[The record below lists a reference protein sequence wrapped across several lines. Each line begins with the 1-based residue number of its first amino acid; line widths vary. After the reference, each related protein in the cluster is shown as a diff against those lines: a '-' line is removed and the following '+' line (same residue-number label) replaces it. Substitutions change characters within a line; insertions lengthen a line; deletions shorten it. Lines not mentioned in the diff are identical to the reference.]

1 MSERNDRLQ
10 AVGAQVIGLV
20 NGLTQ
25 ALHLY
30 APNNAAVKRL
40 VDELD
45 AALGSWFRPAS
56 PDSPDSPA
64 GEALLL
70 QIVEDEC
77 FINGQLLK
85 VDAAS
90 YQRVHELSARLHR
103 LGWSE
108 LAIGE
113 ELTRADIDAFVADLA
128 ENVAATRPSFL
139 GHYGALAL
147 GNAEGS
153 AVASFRHEPERLAA
167 VLHSSLLALVERLFQ
182 ENAQGNTP
190 SLFPLRR
197 VFQMVIDNVTTQE
210 GIWQLLAAARPL
222 HTDTPIF
229 YRRTTIAVEAAAFGS
244 FLGLRGNELMTLA
257 LAGILAGLSP
267 SREPDASVRAVFRY
281 PGIGTFAVPV
291 TLAIHGARRLQS
303 GAATA
308 AEVPPSASLLALV
321 EAYES
326 ACMPVKGARPM
337 TMGQALA
344 AVMRGRVRGA
354 DPQLARLFGY
364 FKGRFPLGSVLELD
378 DGRLGIVVAFEQ
390 VSVAR
395 PTLLMVSPDGE
406 LGETLALSRAPE
418 RTIAAERSPESCGL
432 NLATLR
438 SVDPAEP
445 TGQPHNNDT
454 VTTQ

>member
-1 MSERNDRLQ
+1 MSDNNDKLQ
-10 AVGAQVIGLV
+10 AVGAQVIALV

-25 ALHLY
+25 ALQLY

-45 AALGSWFRPAS
+45 AALADWFGAG
-56 PDSPDSPA
+56 
-64 GEALLL
+64 GEAILL

-85 VDAAS
+85 VDTAS

-108 LAIGE
+108 LSVGDD
-113 ELTRADIDAFVADLA
+113 LTRAHIDAFVADLA
-128 ENVAATRPSFL
+128 ENIASAKPAFQ
-139 GHYGALAL
+139 GHYGAIAL

-153 AVASFRHEPERLAA
+153 AVASFRHEPDQLAA
-167 VLHSSLLALVERLFQ
+167 LLHSSLLALVERLFV
-182 ENAQGNTP
+182 ENGLGNTP

-222 HTDTPIF
+222 HADTPRF
-229 YRRTTIAVEAAAFGS
+229 YRRATVAVEAAAFGS

-267 SREPDASVRAVFRY
+267 AREPDAAVRAVFRY

-291 TLAIHGARRLQS
+291 TLTIHGARRLQS

-308 AEVPPSASLLALV
+308 AEVPPSASVLALV
-321 EAYES
+321 EAYET
-326 ACMPVKGARPM
+326 ACLPVKGGRAM
-337 TMGQALA
+337 SMGRALE
-344 AVMRGRVRGA
+344 AVVRGRVRGA

-378 DGRLGIVVAFEQ
+378 DGRLGVVIAFDQ
-390 VSVAR
+390 RSVAR
-395 PTLLMVSPDGE
+395 PTLLMVSADGE
-406 LGETLALSRAPE
+406 LGETLALSQNPE

-438 SVDPAEP
+438 RASPP
-445 TGQPHNNDT
+445 TPPGNSDT
-454 VTTQ
+454 LM